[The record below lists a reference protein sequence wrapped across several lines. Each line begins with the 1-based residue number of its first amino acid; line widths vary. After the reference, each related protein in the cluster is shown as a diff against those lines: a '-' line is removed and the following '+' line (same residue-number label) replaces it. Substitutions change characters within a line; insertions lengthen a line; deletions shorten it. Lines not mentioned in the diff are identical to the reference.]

1 MSINRWMAKEDVV
14 HVYNKLLRS
23 QKREWNHATCNN
35 MDGPEIIIPSEISEA
50 EKDIPC
56 DLTYVWNLKKDTN
69 KLIYR
74 T

>member
-1 MSINRWMAKEDVV
+1 MQQHGWTQI
-14 HVYNKLLRS
+14 
-23 QKREWNHATCNN
+23 T
-35 MDGPEIIIPSEISEA
+35 IPSEISEA